1 MPCLRNLHGRR
12 GDVAARASALA
23 AALAAVSCFSG
34 DATVGAIC
42 GEASDCGPGQQ
53 CRHELCG
60 RCGNG
65 SHESGELCYA
75 DPIAIEG
82 AGEVKS
88 FRVADLDA
96 NGRDELFALDVDGRL
111 RRFAAP
117 GRTLEG
123 QEVALP
129 EPAAGFALGD
139 ADGDGRGDIVVF
151 AGATITALIAGED
164 GTFAASTPLDA
175 GHVVAEATVVPM
187 REAPGALLFVD
198 DQGSLF
204 AMDLLDGAA
213 AARIDVG
220 TKVHVGPAVYF
231 DDDEF
236 LDIAIVDERQNRMG
250 VVAGPS
256 WDRFIRVDVGRGP
269 TAVVGYDRDGDG
281 RHDFLTLDRFGHTVT
296 LVASSGEGDLRVLDS
311 LAFATAPLA
320 ATAFDAD
327 FDRTPDVF
335 VGTDA
340 SLEFWRGESGRN
352 PEGVTFAD
360 GPVDAMAIAQFGAA
374 PVFEIL
380 TLAGGVLRRRAVDP

>member
-1 MPCLRNLHGRR
+1 MGLG
-12 GDVAARASALA
+12 

-34 DATVGAIC
+34 DATVGAVC

-75 DPIAIEG
+75 SPIAIDG
-82 AGEVKS
+82 AADVRS
-88 FRVADLDA
+88 FHVADLDG
-96 NGRDELFALDVDGRL
+96 NGRDELYVLDGAGAL

-117 GRTLEG
+117 GRTLEA
-123 QEVALP
+123 QDVALP
-129 EPAAGFALGD
+129 EPATGFALGD
-139 ADGDGRGDIVVF
+139 ADGDGRGDIVAF
-151 AGATITALIAGED
+151 AGATITVLVAAED
-164 GTFAASTPLDA
+164 GSFVAAAKLDA
-175 GHVVAEATVVPM
+175 GHVLAEATVVPT
-187 REAPGALLFVD
+187 REAEGALLFVD

-204 AMDLLDGAA
+204 AMDLVDGAV

-236 LDIAIVDERQNRMG
+236 VDVAFVDERQNRMG
-250 VVAGPS
+250 VVAGPR
-256 WDRFIRVDVGRGP
+256 WDRLVRIDVGRGP
-269 TAVVGYDRDGDG
+269 TAVLGYDRDGDG

-296 LVASSGEGDLRVLDS
+296 LVASSGEGDLRLLDS

-327 FDRTPDVF
+327 FDGTPDVF

-340 SLEFWRGESGRN
+340 TLEFWRGEIGRN
-352 PEGVTFAD
+352 PEGVTFDSGAIE
-360 GPVDAMAIAQFGAA
+360 AMAIAKFGAA

-380 TLAGGVLRRRAVDP
+380 TLAGGVLSRRAVDP